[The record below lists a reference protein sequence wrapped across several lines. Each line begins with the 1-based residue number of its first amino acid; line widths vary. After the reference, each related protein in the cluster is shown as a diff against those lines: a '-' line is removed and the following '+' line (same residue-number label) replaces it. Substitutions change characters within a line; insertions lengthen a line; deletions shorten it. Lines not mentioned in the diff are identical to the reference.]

1 MQDPR
6 SIQGQDGWGAPPS
19 PALPTGGPEV
29 PEPRR
34 WTRRAG
40 RVLALLLLLGT
51 AGGGVAVGWDQREV
65 AAGWQQRALL
75 LEQQRDD
82 AIGRAEA
89 LSDQLGELGNLVQ
102 LSVDDLAT
110 LEERLAELAGEKARA
125 EDRATLTAEEL
136 RTLATRVETAVRQ
149 LNACADDLLLLQ
161 SDTIAAY
168 NSVAR
173 GVPVDV
179 GPLNTRLNETNERCI
194 AARQAGAN
202 AVALASRLR

>member
-1 MQDPR
+1 MQDPH
-6 SIQGQDGWGAPPS
+6 STGSPDGWGMPPDAPL
-19 PALPTGGPEV
+19 PAVAEPQG
-29 PEPRR
+29 PRR
-34 WTRRAG
+34 PARRMRRA
-40 RVLALLLLLGT
+40 VAMLLLLGL
-51 AGGGVAVGWDQREV
+51 AGGGLAIAWDQRQV
-65 AAGWQQRALL
+65 AADWQRRAVV
-75 LEQQRDD
+75 LEEQRDD

-89 LSDQLGELGNLVQ
+89 LSDQLGELANLVQ

-125 EDRATLTAEEL
+125 EDRATLTADEL
-136 RTLATRVETAVRQ
+136 RTLAARVETAVRQ
-149 LNACADDLLLLQ
+149 LNTCADDLLALQ

-194 AARQAGAN
+194 AARQAGAS